1 MKHQAETAQSK
12 NITRSA
18 KGKAAQLVT
27 EEPDALHIIT
37 EQPAGD
43 NGEEIDYTQ
52 PENYSVQKYVSH
64 KVSQKKNTG
73 GFELLTR
80 WKGFGESDDTYE
92 PLLNQLEDNPA
103 IVKSY
108 IMTIEKNEA
117 EKILAVVK
125 DVAPILPK
133 SIVQMFV

>member
-1 MKHQAETAQSK
+1 MVKRQT
-12 NITRSA
+12 
-18 KGKAAQLVT
+18 
-27 EEPDALHIIT
+27 
-37 EQPAGD
+37 
-43 NGEEIDYTQ
+43 YTQ

-108 IMTIEKNEA
+108 IMTIEKKAA